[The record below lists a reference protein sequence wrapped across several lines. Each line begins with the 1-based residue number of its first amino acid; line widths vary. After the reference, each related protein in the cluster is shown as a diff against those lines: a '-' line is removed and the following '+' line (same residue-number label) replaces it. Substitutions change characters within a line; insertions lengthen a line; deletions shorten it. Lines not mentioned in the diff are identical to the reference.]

1 MFMTDLLPTFLA
13 AGQTGLALIG
23 RAVLPVLFP
32 FFVLTTLILNL
43 TNSHNRWVVAGLAYF
58 SGYPNGTRMTKNLYD
73 QGVISAPEARHL
85 CVLTSTPSPIFLIA
99 TVGTL
104 FLQNT
109 GYGILLF
116 FCAVVAAIINGW
128 LWRSHQETNPSNI
141 VTNTSP
147 ASRVPFFTAF
157 SQAFTSA
164 TSAVLNVC
172 GVVLFF
178 YILAQMLHLPAWL
191 AGLLEMTTGVAATT
205 NLLLIEFIVCL
216 GGLSVALQNFL
227 FTDGMQMKFVYYLG
241 YKLTHA
247 IIACG
252 LLSVCLC
259 FL

>member
-1 MFMTDLLPTFLA
+1 MFMAEILPTFLA
-13 AGQTGLALIG
+13 AGQAGLALIG

-43 TNSHNRWVVAGLAYF
+43 TPTRNKWVVAGLAYI
-58 SGYPNGTRMTKNLYD
+58 SGYPNGTRMTKSLYD
-73 QGVISAPEARHL
+73 QGVIDAREARHL
-85 CVLTSTPSPIFLIA
+85 CVLTSTPSPFFLIA
-99 TVGTL
+99 SVGTL

-109 GYGILLF
+109 GYGILIF
-116 FCAVVAAIINGW
+116 ICAVAAAIINGF
-128 LWRSHQETNPSNI
+128 LWRPAKPTDHPVTTYHQ
-141 VTNTSP
+141 P
-147 ASRVPFFTAF
+147 AKRLPFFAAF
-157 SQAFTSA
+157 SQALSSA
-164 TSAVLNVC
+164 TSAILNVC

-191 AGLLEMTTGVAATT
+191 AGILEMTTGVAGTA
-205 NLLLIEFIVCL
+205 NLLLIEFLVCL

-227 FTDGMQMKFVYYLG
+227 FTDGLQLKFGYYLS

-252 LLSVCLC
+252 LLAVCLF

>member
-1 MFMTDLLPTFLA
+1 MFMAEILPTFLA
-13 AGQTGLALIG
+13 AGQAGLALIG

-32 FFVLTTLILNL
+32 FFVLTTLLLNL
-43 TNSHNRWVVAGLAYF
+43 IPTHNKWVVAGLAYI
-58 SGYPNGTRMTKNLYD
+58 SGYPNGTRMTKSLYD
-73 QGVISAPEARHL
+73 QGVIDAPTARHL
-85 CVLTSTPSPIFLIA
+85 CVLTSTPSPFFLIA

-109 GYGILLF
+109 WHGLLIF
-116 FCAVVAAIINGW
+116 LCAVVAAIINGW
-128 LWRSHQETNPSNI
+128 LWRPSKPTGQPVVTCHQPTQHL
-141 VTNTSP
+141 
-147 ASRVPFFTAF
+147 PFFTAF
-157 SQAFTSA
+157 SQALASA
-164 TSAVLNVC
+164 TSAILNVC

-191 AGLLEMTTGVAATT
+191 AGLLEMTTGVAGTT
-205 NLLLIEFIVCL
+205 NLLLIEFLVCL

-227 FTDGMQMKFVYYLG
+227 FTDGLQIKFGYYLS

-252 LLSVCLC
+252 LLAVCLF